1 MCSNRYKVELSG
13 WGGRIKATGA
23 GRTNRLRHG
32 YLQHAFFCRASGHS
46 IALLYGVKNTLP
58 GSERRKAVW
67 GSRRALSIIV
77 ERLGALLLVTVGLVD
92 SLRVNNHQPP
102 AR

>member
-1 MCSNRYKVELSG
+1 MGRENKGDSG
-13 WGGRIKATGA
+13 W
-23 GRTNRLRHG
+23 RTNRLRLG

-46 IALLYGVKNTLP
+46 IALQYGVKNTLP

-67 GSRRALSIIV
+67 GSGRALSIII
-77 ERLGALLLVTVGLVD
+77 ERLGALLLVTLGLVD
-92 SLRVNNHQPP
+92 SLRVNNHKQP